1 MPSPRPAPRVGAVT
15 HVEWL
20 CADLQAAQAFLQ
32 RWLGWE
38 FTAFGAN
45 FLEHAP
51 AAGPRIGLLQA
62 GTGDAPVRPAQAAC
76 RAYLGTDALEAL
88 LEQAAAL
95 GAEVD
100 DRLAAGDVRL
110 TLGGEPTFVS
120 IDDMDSAQWN
130 IAALGEHKLERAMV
144 LLRRLAARWAA
155 GCWW

>member
-1 MPSPRPAPRVGAVT
+1 MASAVSTSTESPRPAPRVGAVT

-95 GAEVD
+95 GAEVSCPPRRID
-100 DRLAAGDVRL
+100 GYGHYARVQVP
-110 TLGGEPTFVS
+110 GGPQIGLFSRGSPPAV
-120 IDDMDSAQWN
+120 
-130 IAALGEHKLERAMV
+130 
-144 LLRRLAARWAA
+144 
-155 GCWW
+155 